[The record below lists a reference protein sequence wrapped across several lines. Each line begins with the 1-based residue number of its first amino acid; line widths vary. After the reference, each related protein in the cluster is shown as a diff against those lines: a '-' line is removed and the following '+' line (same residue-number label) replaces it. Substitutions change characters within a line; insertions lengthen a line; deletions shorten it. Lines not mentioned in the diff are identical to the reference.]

1 MSKGG
6 QGDVLKTEVLE
17 NDIQRYGS
25 VKRKGKI
32 DLSVWNVVA

>member
-6 QGDVLKTEVLE
+6 QWDVMKTEVLE
-17 NDIQRYGS
+17 NDIQRYSS

-32 DLSVWNVVA
+32 DLSIWNVVA